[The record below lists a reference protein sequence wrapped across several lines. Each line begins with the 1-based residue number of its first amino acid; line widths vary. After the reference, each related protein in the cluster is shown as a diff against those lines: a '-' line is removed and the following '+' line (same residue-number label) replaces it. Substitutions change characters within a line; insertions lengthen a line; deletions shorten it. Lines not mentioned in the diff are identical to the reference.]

1 MNIFVAKLN
10 YRTSSEALENLFS
23 QYGEVTSAKVIMDKD
38 TGRSKGF
45 AFVEM
50 ATEDAGI
57 AAIAGLNET
66 SFDGQTTVCKKQSQG
81 LSLQEEITILDQER
95 EDIKISCKKKLNLLR
110 LPYTGEP
117 FYFMQSSS
125 RQSSPPAL

>member
-1 MNIFVAKLN
+1 MGNGILLNRWSVSNSSFLFIFNFILMNIFVAKLN

-50 ATEDAGI
+50 GTEDAGI

-66 SFDGQTTVCKKQSQG
+66 DFDGQTIVCKKAEPRPQSFNR
-81 LSLQEEITILDQER
+81 DNNFRPRER
-95 EDIKISCKKKLNLLR
+95 R
-110 LPYTGEP
+110 Y
-117 FYFMQSSS
+117 
-125 RQSSPPAL
+125 

>member
-1 MNIFVAKLN
+1 MNLWPESGPILFYIFYFLIFFLMNIFVAKLN

-23 QYGEVTSAKVIMDKD
+23 QYGEVVSAKVIMDKD

-50 ATEDAGI
+50 GSEDAGI

-66 SFDGQTTVCKKQSQG
+66 VFDGQTIVCKKAEPRPQSAPRR
-81 LSLQEEITILDQER
+81 DNNFRPRER
-95 EDIKISCKKKLNLLR
+95 R
-110 LPYTGEP
+110 Y
-117 FYFMQSSS
+117 
-125 RQSSPPAL
+125 

>member
-1 MNIFVAKLN
+1 MPYLCYDIEFKTCQRVGFILHFLFFNSFLMNIFVAKLN

-23 QYGEVTSAKVIMDKD
+23 QYGEVVSAKVIMDKD

-50 ATEDAGI
+50 GSEDAGI

-66 SFDGQTTVCKKQSQG
+66 VFDGQTIVCKKAEPRPQSAPRR
-81 LSLQEEITILDQER
+81 DNNFRPRER
-95 EDIKISCKKKLNLLR
+95 R
-110 LPYTGEP
+110 Y
-117 FYFMQSSS
+117 
-125 RQSSPPAL
+125 

>member
-1 MNIFVAKLN
+1 VNPFFYFIFNFILMNIFVAKLN

-23 QYGEVTSAKVIMDKD
+23 EYGEVTSAKVIMDKD

-50 ATEDAGI
+50 ATEDAGV

-66 SFDGQTTVCKKQSQG
+66 NFDGQTIVCKKA
-81 LSLQEEITILDQER
+81 
-95 EDIKISCKKKLNLLR
+95 
-110 LPYTGEP
+110 EP
-117 FYFMQSSS
+117 RPQSSG
-125 RQSSPPAL
+125 RDNNFRPRERRY

>member
-1 MNIFVAKLN
+1 MRGPIILIFFFFFNFFLMNIFVAKLN
-10 YRTSSEALENLFS
+10 YRTTSEALENLFS

-50 ATEDAGI
+50 GTEDAGM

-66 SFDGQTTVCKKQSQG
+66 QFEGQTIVCKKA
-81 LSLQEEITILDQER
+81 EPRPANPPRRDNNFRPRER
-95 EDIKISCKKKLNLLR
+95 R
-110 LPYTGEP
+110 Y
-117 FYFMQSSS
+117 
-125 RQSSPPAL
+125 

>member
-23 QYGEVTSAKVIMDKD
+23 QYGEVVSAKVIMDRE

-50 ATEDAGI
+50 GSEDAGV

-66 SFDGQTTVCKKQSQG
+66 DFEGQTIVCKKAEPRPQAPRRDFNSN
-81 LSLQEEITILDQER
+81 SRPRER
-95 EDIKISCKKKLNLLR
+95 R
-110 LPYTGEP
+110 Y
-117 FYFMQSSS
+117 
-125 RQSSPPAL
+125 

>member
-10 YRTSSEALENLFS
+10 YRTTSEALEDLFS
-23 QYGEVTSAKVIMDKD
+23 QYGEIVSAKVIMDKD

-50 ATEDAGI
+50 GSEDAGI

-66 SFDGQTTVCKKQSQG
+66 VFDGQTIVVKKAEPRPQAPRR
-81 LSLQEEITILDQER
+81 DNNFRPRER
-95 EDIKISCKKKLNLLR
+95 R
-110 LPYTGEP
+110 Y
-117 FYFMQSSS
+117 
-125 RQSSPPAL
+125 

>member
-1 MNIFVAKLN
+1 MANGILLNRWSVSNSSFLFIFNFILMNIFVAKLN

-50 ATEDAGI
+50 
-57 AAIAGLNET
+57 
-66 SFDGQTTVCKKQSQG
+66 G
-81 LSLQEEITILDQER
+81 LSLIHIFIVQNILQFNL
-95 EDIKISCKKKLNLLR
+95 ISIIR
-110 LPYTGEP
+110 
-117 FYFMQSSS
+117 MQ
-125 RQSSPPAL
+125 R